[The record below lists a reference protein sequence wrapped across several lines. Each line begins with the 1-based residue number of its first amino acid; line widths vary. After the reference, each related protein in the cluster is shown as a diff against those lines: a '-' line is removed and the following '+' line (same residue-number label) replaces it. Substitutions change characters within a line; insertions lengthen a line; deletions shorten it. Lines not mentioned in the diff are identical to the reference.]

1 MVRWRRPYAGV
12 TFSVAAKKAFDV
24 YDWFFKQRGRD
35 RLVNWLGLD
44 AWIDSTLAETWERIK
59 DGYDAA
65 SSFFARFRLTGWRRL
80 LNEAA
85 CETLTMATGGFI
97 VMYGLALPAFM
108 EVEDGKWLTTGQYSV
123 KFLDANGNEIGKR
136 GINLDDAVPLEEIP
150 DFVIK
155 ATLATEDRRFY
166 EHFGVD
172 VFGTFRALLENLRA
186 NDVVQGGSS
195 LTQQLAKN
203 LFLSS
208 ERSLQ
213 RKIKEAFLALWLESR
228 LTKDEILK
236 LYLDRSYMGGGA
248 FGVEAAAQ
256 FYFGKSIRDINLAEA
271 AMLAGL
277 FKAPTKF
284 APHVDLAAARARA
297 NVVLNNLVEAGYY
310 TSGQVHHAR
319 LNPARIVETRDA
331 DSPDWFLD
339 YAFEEVQRLMAG
351 KGHFN
356 LIARTTVD
364 LSLQEAAEKALVSAL
379 RQRGRAVRADA
390 GALVSMETDGAVR
403 ALVGGPDYGESQF
416 NRATKAR
423 RQPGSS
429 FKVYVYA
436 TALENGYT
444 PTTTVRDASR
454 SCGHW
459 HPQNYNGGH
468 GSGARMP
475 LWLALAKSLNT
486 TAAELSF
493 AVGREKVIEMTQ
505 RLGIQGVQKSCSMAL
520 GDTGITPIQH
530 VGGVAT
536 FANGGR
542 LAKPYAILEIY
553 TANGELVYSRE
564 RDEPPAPQIVSREVA
579 EQMNQ
584 MLFKVVEEGTGQR
597 AKLDFTHVAGKTGTS
612 TGPKDVWF
620 VGFTGKYVGG
630 VWIGRDDNRPMSA
643 GTTGGQLA
651 APIWQQFMS
660 VAHTDMNIPTIPGL
674 SPHPVQA
681 AEQQRIAAM
690 ERNKVAASEPAG
702 SRSQS
707 LMSERTRKALERIV
721 KSLRTASGD
730 EGQEEPAPGAP
741 PPDRRAD
748 AARLF
753 EVLPSRGR
761 P

>member
-1 MVRWRRPYAGV
+1 M
-12 TFSVAAKKAFDV
+12 
-24 YDWFFKQRGRD
+24 YDWFFKKRGRD

-59 DGYDAA
+59 DSYDAA
-65 SSFFARFRLTGWRRL
+65 SSFFARFRLTGWKRL

-85 CETLTMATGGFI
+85 SEGLSLATGGFI
-97 VMYGLALPAFM
+97 VMYGLALPAFL
-108 EVEDGKWLTTGQYSV
+108 EVEEGRWLTRGQYAV
-123 KFLDANGNEIGKR
+123 KFLDVNGNEIGKR
-136 GINLDDAVPLEEIP
+136 GINQDDAVPLEEIP
-150 DFVIK
+150 DHMIK
-155 ATLATEDRRFY
+155 ATLATEDRRFF

-172 VFGTFRALLENLRA
+172 VVGTLRALVENLRA
-186 NDVVQGGSS
+186 NNVVQGGSS

-228 LTKDEILK
+228 LTKREILK
-236 LYLDRSYMGGGA
+236 LYLDHSYMGGGA

-256 FYFGKSIRDINLAEA
+256 FYFGKSIREVNLAEA
-271 AMLAGL
+271 ALLAGL
-277 FKAPTKF
+277 FKAPTKY
-284 APHVDLAAARARA
+284 APHIDLAASRART
-297 NVVLNNLVEAGYY
+297 NVVLNNLVEAGFY
-310 TSGQVHHAR
+310 TRGQVQHAR
-319 LNPARIVETRDA
+319 LHPARIVENRQT

-339 YAFEEVQRLMAG
+339 YAFEEVQRLMEG

-364 LSLQEAAEKALVSAL
+364 LSLQRAADQTLVSAL
-379 RQRGRAVRADA
+379 RQRGRSIRADS
-390 GALVSMETDGAVR
+390 GALVAMETDGAVR
-403 ALVGGPDYGESQF
+403 ALVGGVDYGESQF

-429 FKVYVYA
+429 FKIYVYA
-436 TALENGYT
+436 TALENGYKPDT
-444 PTTTVRDASR
+444 IVRDASR
-454 SCGHW
+454 SCGRW
-459 HPQNYNGGH
+459 HPQNYNGSH

-475 LWLALAKSLNT
+475 LWMALARSLNT

-505 RLGIQGVQKSCSMAL
+505 RLGIQGIKKTCSMAL
-520 GDTGITPIQH
+520 GDYGISPLEH

-542 LAKPYAILEIY
+542 LAKPYAVLEIY

-564 RDEPPAPQIVSREVA
+564 RDEPPAPQVVSREVA

-584 MLFKVVEEGTGQR
+584 MLNKVVTQGTGQR
-597 AKLDFTHVAGKTGTS
+597 AQLDFTHVAGKTGTS

-630 VWIGRDDNRPMSA
+630 VWLGNDDNRPMA
-643 GTTGGQLA
+643 GGTTGGQMA
-651 APIWQQFMS
+651 APIWQQFMA

-674 SPHPVQA
+674 QPHPVQV
-681 AEQQRIAAM
+681 AEQQRIAQLRREEATTAQSQA
-690 ERNKVAASEPAG
+690 RAG
-702 SRSQS
+702 RSQS
-707 LMSERTRKALERIV
+707 LMPEQTRETLKRIVQAVRKANGSE
-721 KSLRTASGD
+721 TEEG
-730 EGQEEPAPGAP
+730 GQETNRQAPRPASA
-741 PPDRRAD
+741 DRRAEVGG
-748 AARLF
+748 ARM
-753 EVLPSRGR
+753 GR